1 MVDTDEYDWEGF
13 EPDIEEGVDK
23 ADVNIEGEYDQLLE
37 VESEG
42 AHEGMDSVI
51 TG

>member
-13 EPDIEEGVDK
+13 EPDIEGVDK
-23 ADVNIEGEYDQLLE
+23 ADVNIEGKYDRLLE
-37 VESEG
+37 VEREG
-42 AHEGMDSVI
+42 AHEGMDGII